1 MHLTEFNL
9 RGISLDLHTTLFLLF
24 DPVKVPLILDKR
36 LWFANVLLA
45 ITLSWT
51 YLQIHWAVFKSSFSG
66 ELYIRELSVIFEN

>member
-24 DPVKVPLILDKR
+24 DPVKVPLILDRR

-45 ITLSWT
+45 ITLS
-51 YLQIHWAVFKSSFSG
+51 
-66 ELYIRELSVIFEN
+66 